1 MNINVTCYIFSK
13 GSRENDVSVI
23 LSLVRK
29 YRIDGVK
36 YVVTEKTKPE
46 FFQWEKQAKKILIY
60 ICSGLPLTL
69 NSY

>member
-13 GSRENDVSVI
+13 GSSEDDMSVI
-23 LSLVRK
+23 LSLVQK
-29 YRIDGVK
+29 YGIDGVK
-36 YVVTEKTKPE
+36 YVFNEKIKPK